1 MKRKTVFWAALFG
14 ALAALGAG
22 VYLLHGGGARA
33 VISVDGQVWRTI
45 DLGTVTEPYTFTV
58 ETAEGWNRVQVSP
71 GSIQVLD
78 ADCPHQ
84 DCVKQGAISDG
95 LIPIVCLPHK
105 LVIQI
110 DE

>member
-1 MKRKTVFWAALFG
+1 MKRKTRFWIVLFG

-22 VYLLHGGGARA
+22 AYLLHGGGTRA
-33 VISVDGQVWRTI
+33 VISVDGQVWRTV
-45 DLGTVTEPYTFTV
+45 DLSAVTEPYTFTV
-58 ETAEGWNRVQVSP
+58 ETEDGWNTIQAAP
-71 GSIQVLD
+71 GSIQVVD

-95 LIPIVCLPHK
+95 AIPIVCLPHR
-105 LVIQI
+105 LVIEI